1 MSIIGGILGGGGN
14 GGSGGGYNSASNS
27 GSNVNSSASANYP
40 NNSPTQNDRS
50 QEAVARSDA
59 PESRD
64 TGSSNARSSAPVEPV
79 EAPSKST
86 GSAGVDADG
95 ATALLDAQAESIAE
109 QDESRATR
117 VQVAQSMQSI
127 SQQVL
132 QQSGVAEQQTQ
143 NDVELYQNAS

>member
-1 MSIIGGILGGGGN
+1 
-14 GGSGGGYNSASNS
+14 
-27 GSNVNSSASANYP
+27 
-40 NNSPTQNDRS
+40 
-50 QEAVARSDA
+50 
-59 PESRD
+59 
-64 TGSSNARSSAPVEPV
+64 V